1 MHNQSLSYNMSCGY
15 DMGGGIMNVN
25 ANTTAAVKT
34 KQGLWLEENK
44 PHPDRM
50 KTGSFYC
57 PKKNLHTAPV

>member
-34 KQGLWLEENK
+34 KQGL
-44 PHPDRM
+44 
-50 KTGSFYC
+50 
-57 PKKNLHTAPV
+57 